1 MGVLQAISRQLILK
15 NFQCA
20 LDYIAAV
27 GAVAEEAGHHPDLH
41 LTSYRTVA
49 VKLSTHAR
57 GGITSAALT
66 HPFQRLA
73 VTFSRG
79 AGWCGRRENDL
90 IVAAKTELVPATL
103 SPKFVR
109 ENAEARLKLN
119 TA

>member
-1 MGVLQAISRQLILK
+1 MQAISRQLILK

-41 LTSYRTVA
+41 LTSYRTVV

-57 GGITSAALT
+57 GGITSAAAQPNPFTVAVHSVVAPLT
-66 HPFQRLA
+66 
-73 VTFSRG
+73 VRG
-79 AGWCGRRENDL
+79 GHRENDL
-90 IVAAKTELVPATL
+90 IVAAKTELVAATL

-109 ENAEARLKLN
+109 ENAEAKLKLN
-119 TA
+119 AA